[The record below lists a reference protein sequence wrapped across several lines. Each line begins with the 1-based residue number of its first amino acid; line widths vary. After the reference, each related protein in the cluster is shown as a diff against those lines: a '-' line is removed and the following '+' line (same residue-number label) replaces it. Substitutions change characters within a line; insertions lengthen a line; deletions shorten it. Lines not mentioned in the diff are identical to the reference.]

1 MSTQLLKNEVDLHF
15 EQQREQF
22 CQEHRDDDPCRRLW
36 RTVIERSIS
45 DLEWLLKIE
54 GRNNL
59 KKHEEEK
66 LRRIEE
72 NPPMEFING
81 PWFET
86 ICIYLEIDAHKL
98 RRGVRRRL
106 SKLAQAAA

>member
-1 MSTQLLKNEVDLHF
+1 MSTQLVRNEVDLHF

-22 CQEHRDDDPCRRLW
+22 CEEHRYDDPCRRLW
-36 RTVIERSIS
+36 RTVIERTVS
-45 DLEWLLKIE
+45 DLEWLLKID
-54 GRNNL
+54 GRKNL

-72 NPPMEFING
+72 NPPMEFIDG

-86 ICIYLEIDAHKL
+86 ICIYLEIDAVKL
-98 RRGVRRRL
+98 RRNIRRRID
-106 SKLAQAAA
+106 KLAKTAA